1 MYSTAKRRLANPSLA
16 EDITQIVFIRFAKN
30 PPKVKSPG
38 ELAAWLHRTTVH
50 VTVDL
55 WRSESRRRAREMEAV
70 IMEPVMPEA
79 AIWEE
84 ISPKLDEA
92 LNQLDEDDRQA
103 LLLRFFS
110 EKSMRE
116 VGAMLGVSEDAAK
129 MRVSRALERLRTQMR
144 VTATACTAAVLGTL
158 LAEHSV
164 EAVPASLISRLS
176 ALKLPAAAGVA
187 GSLTAMI
194 QQMSKFKL
202 AAGVTA
208 AALLTLVS
216 LHIIHSANKSVIDTS
231 AGITQTNLVVDQTA
245 NGGPAGLH
253 PVHSALDSRGP
264 SQVSTP
270 PEVAMLFH
278 VAESETGQ
286 PLGNAQIHFAYF
298 SAGGN
303 AEGRSLMTDSNG
315 TATILEPKGT
325 TEDCNLNVFV
335 VAEGHVPEAIQF
347 HTMPADY
354 SIKLDP
360 AMTVSG
366 MVENEQGR
374 PVSGVEI
381 MVQNPGIKPGESV
394 SVDFQTCPV
403 TNREDGTWS
412 CSYIPSDY
420 TNEVRFIL
428 RKKGYATTYPVVPVD
443 RTGWSNLV
451 LIINR
456 GYTIS
461 GRVMGAQASPVAN
474 ASIKV
479 LTDEPGKNQSA
490 KTDDDGFFKLEG
502 VAGDPLAYTQEPSLE
517 TNESGEF
524 VIRGLA
530 GDGPR
535 QVNLA
540 VQAEGFAPQTAT
552 VALSSQT
559 NEVDFTLLL
568 GNIFR
573 GHVVDE
579 SGHAIPNAIVQ
590 TDWNNQGIRVLEWQA
605 KTDVNGGFEWDFAP
619 TGSILFWFDAN
630 GYQPQRG
637 VSLAADGSDHQI
649 TLKSDSAQ

>member
-1 MYSTAKRRLANPSLA
+1 MNENELLQALTDRRSEEAFAHLVRRYSGLVYSTAKRRLANASLA

-38 ELAAWLHRTTVH
+38 ELAAWLHRTTIH

-70 IMEPVMPEA
+70 IMESAIPEP

-129 MRVSRALERLRTQMR
+129 MRVSRALERLRTQMGT
-144 VTATACTAAVLGTL
+144 TATACTAAVLGTL

-202 AAGVTA
+202 TSGIIT

-216 LHIIHSANKSVIDTS
+216 LHIHIIHSANKTVVDTAS
-231 AGITQTNLVVDQTA
+231 GIAQTNPVTDQTA
-245 NGGPAGLH
+245 NTDPADR
-253 PVHSALDSRGP
+253 HSINSPNLPQASA
-264 SQVSTP
+264 P

-278 VAESETGQ
+278 VTDSETGQ
-286 PLGNAQIHFAYF
+286 PLENAQIHFAYF

-325 TEDCNLNVFV
+325 TENCNLNVFV

-366 MVENEQGR
+366 MVEDEQGR

-381 MVQNPGIKPGESV
+381 LVQNP
-394 SVDFQTCPV
+394 
-403 TNREDGTWS
+403 
-412 CSYIPSDY
+412 
-420 TNEVRFIL
+420 
-428 RKKGYATTYPVVPVD
+428 
-443 RTGWSNLV
+443 
-451 LIINR
+451 
-456 GYTIS
+456 
-461 GRVMGAQASPVAN
+461 
-474 ASIKV
+474 
-479 LTDEPGKNQSA
+479 
-490 KTDDDGFFKLEG
+490 
-502 VAGDPLAYTQEPSLE
+502 
-517 TNESGEF
+517 
-524 VIRGLA
+524 
-530 GDGPR
+530 
-535 QVNLA
+535 
-540 VQAEGFAPQTAT
+540 
-552 VALSSQT
+552 
-559 NEVDFTLLL
+559 
-568 GNIFR
+568 
-573 GHVVDE
+573 
-579 SGHAIPNAIVQ
+579 
-590 TDWNNQGIRVLEWQA
+590 
-605 KTDVNGGFEWDFAP
+605 
-619 TGSILFWFDAN
+619 
-630 GYQPQRG
+630 
-637 VSLAADGSDHQI
+637 
-649 TLKSDSAQ
+649 